1 MECLKLKLYSP
12 VGIFKNPL
20 SMKGIEI
27 YPLPPYSTIIGLI
40 YKAMGR
46 KWNGEYFQISIQGD
60 YETIFRDYIWF
71 KKYNLSKKKKNLE
84 KLPLQVP
91 VLYNLKLIIHISAE
105 ENLLSEIENA
115 LKNPK
120 ELLFLSGGEY
130 PVKIEEVK
138 RVKYQERKV
147 SEDDSV
153 ELKYNAYIPDELLK
167 ERKISTTDNGILFN
181 LSYFYENQAKPKT
194 YSWID
199 ARYFQKGT
207 SIYGDLLVDDDKDPL
222 FLSSRTPNRFS
233 NVKSFSSDNEIK
245 FYANNWLMASACV
258 GVLKVLEWYIKDENL
273 EIKKFVE
280 ENILKLPENIW
291 SKLPEIYAEYLVK
304 DGKEILKKSYE
315 SQKDKDKFN
324 PYNTLILKSLGDFHK
339 NSPFTNQSHDY
350 IERLKGTYEPGK
362 EEEAI
367 ESVKKSFSDAY
378 SEFLKKKIDLS
389 FPCFFCHERTAKNF
403 LDATNFTP
411 LFASPETVRN
421 FFWDPIPICKKC
433 EFLLYFSSVGFSKS
447 GGKYLFVYIP
457 TDIWETYISNYTL
470 SVGEE
475 IEREKLGLF
484 WSVVDRII
492 KEEKQKSTWIL
503 QNIYFV
509 EIEKVG
515 DATSNIYSI
524 YSFHI
529 HPRLAKVIR
538 EKIDKYPKNLNRI
551 FSDFLFYIYTGRSLY
566 EFLFLLVSGFVRG
579 KSYKNIEGKTIES
592 RIISAGKS
600 LKSLNENLTFFIKF
614 QETLNGKEVSTM
626 NYIDWAYQEGKK
638 LKANYISAM
647 GKEKAK
653 KKVETLTYRL
663 LDTVRR
669 KDKEHFAQNIIR
681 AYLEVEREIPY
692 LFKEALKDEEFN
704 MIAYSFII
712 GLNSQERKEEKELE
726 GDEDRENSETSE

>member
-71 KKYNLSKKKKNLE
+71 KKYNLREKELE

-167 ERKISTTDNGILFN
+167 ERKISTTNNGILFN
-181 LSYFYENQAKPKT
+181 LSYFYENQNKPKT
-194 YSWID
+194 YSWIN

-207 SIYGDLLVDDDKDPL
+207 SIYGDLLVDDDEDPL
-222 FLSSRTPNRFS
+222 FLSPENPNRFS
-233 NVKSFSSDNEIK
+233 NVKSLSSDNEIK

-258 GVLKVLEWYIKDENL
+258 GVLKVLEWYRKCENL

-291 SKLPEIYAEYLVK
+291 SKLPEIYADYLVK

-324 PYNTLILKSLGDFHK
+324 PYNTLILKVLGDFHN
-339 NSPFTNQSHDY
+339 NSPFTNQSYNY
-350 IERLKGTYEPGK
+350 IKGLKGTYEPGK

-389 FPCFFCHERTAKNF
+389 FPCFFCHERIAENF

-421 FFWDPIPICKKC
+421 FFWDPISICKEC

-457 TDIWETYISNYTL
+457 TDLWETYISNSTL

-475 IEREKLGLF
+475 IEKEKLGLF

-515 DATSNIYSI
+515 DATSNI

-579 KSYKNIEGKTIES
+579 KSYENIETKTIES
-592 RIISAGKS
+592 KIISAGKS
-600 LKSLNENLTFFIKF
+600 LKSLNKNLTFFIEF
-614 QETLNGKEVSTM
+614 QETLNGRGVSTM

-681 AYLEVEREIPY
+681 AYLEVEKEIPY

-712 GLNSQERKEEKELE
+712 GLNSQERKEGKEEEKELE
-726 GDEDRENSETSE
+726 GYEDRENSETSE

>member
-40 YKAMGR
+40 YKAIGR

-71 KKYNLSKKKKNLE
+71 KKYNLKEKELE

-91 VLYNLKLIIHISAE
+91 ILYNLNLIIHISAE

-138 RVKYQERKV
+138 RVKYQEKKV
-147 SEDDSV
+147 SEYDSV

-167 ERKISTTDNGILFN
+167 ERKISATDDGILFN
-181 LSYFYENQAKPKT
+181 LSYFYENQTKPKT
-194 YSWID
+194 YSWIN

-207 SIYGDLLVDDDKDPL
+207 SIYGNLLVDDDEDPL
-222 FLSSRTPNRFS
+222 FLSPENPNRFS
-233 NVKSFSSDNEIK
+233 NVKSLSSDNEIK

-258 GVLKVLEWYIKDENL
+258 GVLKVLEWYSKNENL

-291 SKLPEIYAEYLVK
+291 SKLPEIYAAYLVK

-324 PYNTLILKSLGDFHK
+324 PYNTLILKFLGDFHK

-367 ESVKKSFSDAY
+367 ENVKKSFSDAY

-389 FPCFFCHERTAKNF
+389 FPCFFCHERTAENF

-457 TDIWETYISNYTL
+457 TDLLETYISNSTL
-470 SVGEE
+470 SVGEK
-475 IEREKLGLF
+475 IEKEKLGLF

-515 DATSNIYSI
+515 DATSNI

-579 KSYKNIEGKTIES
+579 KSYENIETKTTES
-592 RIISAGKS
+592 KIISAGKS
-600 LKSLNENLTFFIKF
+600 LKSLNKNLTFFIEF
-614 QETLNGKEVSTM
+614 QETLNGRGVSTM

-638 LKANYISAM
+638 LKANYISTM

-681 AYLEVEREIPY
+681 AYLEVEKEIPY

-726 GDEDRENSETSE
+726 SDENRENSETSE

>member
-71 KKYNLSKKKKNLE
+71 KKYNLREKELE

-167 ERKISTTDNGILFN
+167 ERKISTTNNGILFN
-181 LSYFYENQAKPKT
+181 LSYFYENQNKPKT
-194 YSWID
+194 YLWINS
-199 ARYFQKGT
+199 RYFQKGT
-207 SIYGDLLVDDDKDPL
+207 LIYGDLLVDDDEDPL
-222 FLSSRTPNRFS
+222 FLSSGGPNRSS
-233 NVKSFSSDNEIK
+233 NRNSLSSYDEIK

-258 GVLKVLEWYIKDENL
+258 GVLKVLEWYRKYENL

-291 SKLPEIYAEYLVK
+291 SKLPEIYADYLVK

-324 PYNTLILKSLGDFHK
+324 PYNTLILKVLGDFHN
-339 NSPFTNQSHDY
+339 NSPFTNQSYNY
-350 IERLKGTYEPGK
+350 IKGLKGTYEPGK

-389 FPCFFCHERTAKNF
+389 FPCFFCHERIAENF

-421 FFWDPIPICKKC
+421 FFWDPISICKEC

-457 TDIWETYISNYTL
+457 TDLWETYISNSTL
-470 SVGEE
+470 LVGEE
-475 IEREKLGLF
+475 IEKEKLGLF

-492 KEEKQKSTWIL
+492 KEAKQKSTWIL

-515 DATSNIYSI
+515 DATSNI

-579 KSYKNIEGKTIES
+579 KSYENIETKTIES
-592 RIISAGKS
+592 KIISAGKS
-600 LKSLNENLTFFIKF
+600 LKSLNKNLTFFIEF
-614 QETLNGKEVSTM
+614 QETLNGRGVSTM

-681 AYLEVEREIPY
+681 AYLEVEKEIPY

-712 GLNSQERKEEKELE
+712 GLNSQERKEGKEEEKELE
-726 GDEDRENSETSE
+726 GYEDRENSETSE

>member
-71 KKYNLSKKKKNLE
+71 KKYNLSEKKKKLE

-167 ERKISTTDNGILFN
+167 ERKISTTGNGILFN
-181 LSYFYENQAKPKT
+181 LSYFYENQTKPKT
-194 YSWID
+194 YSWIN

-207 SIYGDLLVDDDKDPL
+207 SIYGDLLVDDDEDPL
-222 FLSSRTPNRFS
+222 FLSSGTPNKSS
-233 NVKSFSSDNEIK
+233 NGKSLSSDNEIK

-258 GVLKVLEWYIKDENL
+258 GVLKVLEWYSKNENL
-273 EIKKFVE
+273 EIK

-291 SKLPEIYAEYLVK
+291 SDLPKIYAEYLVK

-315 SQKDKDKFN
+315 SQKDKDKSNFN
-324 PYNTLILKSLGDFHK
+324 PYNTLIMKVLGHFHV
-339 NSPFTNQSHDY
+339 NSPFTNQKCGY
-350 IERLKGTYEPGK
+350 IEELKGVYEPGK
-362 EEEAI
+362 EELAI
-367 ESVKKSFSDAY
+367 EKVKESFLAAY
-378 SEFLKKKIDLS
+378 YKFLEKKIDLS
-389 FPCFFCHERTAKNF
+389 FLCFFCHERTAKNF

-421 FFWDPIPICKKC
+421 FFWDPIPICKEC

-457 TDIWETYISNYTL
+457 TDLWETYISNSTL

-475 IEREKLGLF
+475 IEREKLGLL
-484 WSVVDRII
+484 WRVVDRII

-515 DATSNIYSI
+515 DATSNIYS
-524 YSFHI
+524 FHI

-538 EKIDKYPKNLNRI
+538 EKIDKYPKNLNGI

-579 KSYKNIEGKTIES
+579 KSYENIEGKTTEN

-600 LKSLNENLTFFIKF
+600 LKSLNKNLTFFIEF
-614 QETLNGKEVSTM
+614 QETLNGRGVSTM

-681 AYLEVEREIPY
+681 AYLEVEKEIPY

-712 GLNSQERKEEKELE
+712 GLNSQERKEGKEEEKELE
-726 GDEDRENSETSE
+726 GYEDRENSETSE

>member
-71 KKYNLSKKKKNLE
+71 KKYNLREKELE

-115 LKNPK
+115 LKNPR

-130 PVKIEEVK
+130 PVRIEEVK
-138 RVKYQERKV
+138 RVKYQEEKV
-147 SEDDSV
+147 QEDDSV
-153 ELKYNAYIPDELLK
+153 KLKYNAYIPDEWFK

-181 LSYFYENQAKPKT
+181 LSYFYENQTKPKT
-194 YSWID
+194 YLWINS
-199 ARYFQKGT
+199 RYFQKGT
-207 SIYGDLLVDDDKDPL
+207 LIYGDLLVDDDEDPL
-222 FLSSRTPNRFS
+222 FLSSGGPNRSS
-233 NVKSFSSDNEIK
+233 NRNSLSSYDEIK

-258 GVLKVLEWYIKDENL
+258 GVLKVLEWYSKGENL

-291 SKLPEIYAEYLVK
+291 NKLPEIYADYLVK

-324 PYNTLILKSLGDFHK
+324 PYNTLILKFLGDFHK

-389 FPCFFCHERTAKNF
+389 FLCFFCHERTSKNF

-421 FFWDPIPICKKC
+421 FFWDPIPICKEC

-457 TDIWETYISNYTL
+457 TDLWETYISNSTL

-475 IEREKLGLF
+475 IEREKLGLL
-484 WSVVDRII
+484 WRVVDRII
-492 KEEKQKSTWIL
+492 KEEKQKSIWIL

-515 DATSNIYSI
+515 DATSNIYSF
-524 YSFHI
+524 YI
-529 HPRLAKVIR
+529 HPRLAKVII

-566 EFLFLLVSGFVRG
+566 EFLFLLVSGFARG
-579 KSYKNIEGKTIES
+579 KSYENIEGKTTES

-600 LKSLNENLTFFIKF
+600 LKSLNKNLTFFIEF
-614 QETLNGKEVSTM
+614 QETLNGRGVSTM

-681 AYLEVEREIPY
+681 AYLEVEKEIPY

-712 GLNSQERKEEKELE
+712 GLNSQERKEGKEE
-726 GDEDRENSETSE
+726 GKEVEGYEDRENSETSE

>member
-71 KKYNLSKKKKNLE
+71 KKYNLREKELE

-115 LKNPK
+115 LKNPR

-138 RVKYQERKV
+138 RVKYQEEKV
-147 SEDDSV
+147 QEDDSV
-153 ELKYNAYIPDELLK
+153 KLKYNAYIPDEWFK

-181 LSYFYENQAKPKT
+181 LSYFYENQTKPKT
-194 YSWID
+194 YLWINS
-199 ARYFQKGT
+199 RYFQKGT
-207 SIYGDLLVDDDKDPL
+207 LIYGDLLVDDDEDPL
-222 FLSSRTPNRFS
+222 FLSSGGPNRSS
-233 NVKSFSSDNEIK
+233 NRNSLSSYDEIK

-258 GVLKVLEWYIKDENL
+258 GVLKVLEWYSKDENL

-291 SKLPEIYAEYLVK
+291 NKLPEIYADYLVK

-324 PYNTLILKSLGDFHK
+324 PYNTLILKFLGDFHK

-389 FPCFFCHERTAKNF
+389 FLCFFCHERTSKNF

-421 FFWDPIPICKKC
+421 FFWDPIPICKEC

-457 TDIWETYISNYTL
+457 TDLWETYISNSTL

-475 IEREKLGLF
+475 IEREKLGLL
-484 WSVVDRII
+484 WRVVDRII
-492 KEEKQKSTWIL
+492 KEEKQKSIWIL

-515 DATSNIYSI
+515 DATSNIYS
-524 YSFHI
+524 FHI
-529 HPRLAKVIR
+529 HPRLAKVII

-566 EFLFLLVSGFVRG
+566 EFLFLLVSGFARG
-579 KSYKNIEGKTIES
+579 KSYENIEGKTTES

-600 LKSLNENLTFFIKF
+600 LKSLNKNLTFFIEF
-614 QETLNGKEVSTM
+614 QETLNGRGVSTM

-681 AYLEVEREIPY
+681 AYLEVEKEIPY

-712 GLNSQERKEEKELE
+712 GLNSQERKEGKEEEKELE
-726 GDEDRENSETSE
+726 GYEDRENSETSE

>member
-1 MECLKLKLYSP
+1 
-12 VGIFKNPL
+12 
-20 SMKGIEI
+20 MKGIEI
-27 YPLPPYSTIIGLI
+27 YPLPPYSTIIGLT

-46 KWNGEYFQISIQGD
+46 KWNGERFRISIQGD

-71 KKYNLSKKKKNLE
+71 KKYNLSEKKKNLE

-181 LSYFYENQAKPKT
+181 LSYFYENQTKPKT
-194 YSWID
+194 YSWIN

-207 SIYGDLLVDDDKDPL
+207 SIYGDLLVDDDEDPL
-222 FLSSRTPNRFS
+222 FLSPENPNRFS
-233 NVKSFSSDNEIK
+233 NVKSLSSDNEIK

-258 GVLKVLEWYIKDENL
+258 GVLKVLEWYSKDENL

-291 SKLPEIYAEYLVK
+291 SKLPEIYADYLVK

-324 PYNTLILKSLGDFHK
+324 PYNTLILKVLGDFHN
-339 NSPFTNQSHDY
+339 NSPFTNQSYNY
-350 IERLKGTYEPGK
+350 IKGLKGVYEPGK

-389 FPCFFCHERTAKNF
+389 FPCFFCHERTAENF

-457 TDIWETYISNYTL
+457 TDLLETYISNSTL

-475 IEREKLGLF
+475 IEKEKLGLF

-515 DATSNIYSI
+515 DATSNIYS
-524 YSFHI
+524 FHI
-529 HPRLAKVIR
+529 HPRLAKVIT

-579 KSYKNIEGKTIES
+579 KSYENIETKTTES
-592 RIISAGKS
+592 KIISAGKS
-600 LKSLNENLTFFIKF
+600 LKSLNKNLTFFIEF
-614 QETLNGKEVSTM
+614 QETLNGRRVSTM

-681 AYLEVEREIPY
+681 AYLEVEKEIPY

-726 GDEDRENSETSE
+726 GDEDRENPETSE

>member
-71 KKYNLSKKKKNLE
+71 KKYNLREKELE

-167 ERKISTTDNGILFN
+167 ERKISTTNNGILFN
-181 LSYFYENQAKPKT
+181 LSYFYENQNKPKT
-194 YSWID
+194 YSWIN

-207 SIYGDLLVDDDKDPL
+207 SIYGDLLVDDDEDPL
-222 FLSSRTPNRFS
+222 FLSPENPNRFS
-233 NVKSFSSDNEIK
+233 NVKSLSSDNEIK

-258 GVLKVLEWYIKDENL
+258 GVLKVLEWYRKYENL

-291 SKLPEIYAEYLVK
+291 SKLPEIYADYLVK

-324 PYNTLILKSLGDFHK
+324 PYNTLILKVLGDFHN
-339 NSPFTNQSHDY
+339 NSPFTNQSYNY
-350 IERLKGTYEPGK
+350 IKGLKGTYEPGK

-389 FPCFFCHERTAKNF
+389 FPCFFCHERIAENF

-421 FFWDPIPICKKC
+421 FFWDPISICKEC

-457 TDIWETYISNYTL
+457 TDLWETYISNSTL
-470 SVGEE
+470 LVGEE
-475 IEREKLGLF
+475 IEKEKLGLF

-492 KEEKQKSTWIL
+492 KEAKQKSTWIL

-515 DATSNIYSI
+515 DATSNI

-579 KSYKNIEGKTIES
+579 KSYENIETKTIES
-592 RIISAGKS
+592 KIISAGKS
-600 LKSLNENLTFFIKF
+600 LKSLNKNLTFFIEF
-614 QETLNGKEVSTM
+614 QETLNGRGVSTM

-681 AYLEVEREIPY
+681 AYLEVEKEIPY

-712 GLNSQERKEEKELE
+712 GLNSQERKEGKEEEKELE
-726 GDEDRENSETSE
+726 GYEDRENSETSE

>member
-71 KKYNLSKKKKNLE
+71 KKYNLRDKKLE

-138 RVKYQERKV
+138 RVKYQEKKV
-147 SEDDSV
+147 SEYDSV

-181 LSYFYENQAKPKT
+181 LSYFYENQTKPKT
-194 YSWID
+194 YSWIN

-233 NVKSFSSDNEIK
+233 NVKSLSDHSEIK

-258 GVLKVLEWYIKDENL
+258 GVLKVLEWYSKNENL

-291 SKLPEIYAEYLVK
+291 SDLPKIYAEYLVK

-324 PYNTLILKSLGDFHK
+324 PYNILIWEVLRDFHS
-339 NSPFTNQSHDY
+339 NSPFTNQSHSY
-350 IERLKGTYEPGK
+350 IKELRGKYELGK
-362 EEEAI
+362 EEETI
-367 ESVKKSFSDAY
+367 EKVKKSFSDAY
-378 SEFLKKKIDLS
+378 EKFLEKKIDLS
-389 FPCFFCHERTAKNF
+389 FPCFFCHERTAENF

-421 FFWDPIPICKKC
+421 FFWDPIPICKEC
-433 EFLLYFSSVGFSKS
+433 EFLLYFSSAGFIKS

-457 TDIWETYISNYTL
+457 TDLWETYISNSTL

-475 IEREKLGLF
+475 IEREKLGLL

-492 KEEKQKSTWIL
+492 KGEKQKSTWIL
-503 QNIYFV
+503 QNIYFM

-515 DATSNIYSI
+515 DATSNI

-538 EKIDKYPKNLNRI
+538 EKIDKYPKNLNGI

-592 RIISAGKS
+592 RIIGAGKS

-614 QETLNGKEVSTM
+614 QETLNGEEVSTM
-626 NYIDWAYQEGKK
+626 NYIDWAYQEGKR

-681 AYLEVEREIPY
+681 AYLEVEKEIPY
-692 LFKEALKDEEFN
+692 FFKEALKDEEFN

-712 GLNSQERKEEKELE
+712 GLNSQERKEGKEEEKEVE